1 MKLYLKVKPNQ
12 RLEKL
17 EQSGSTWMMRVN
29 APPVDGKANK
39 RVIELLS
46 EILQVPKSKINLEKG
61 HTSATKCF
69 EIDADEKSVMQ
80 TLTLFVAMNVK

>member
-12 RLEKL
+12 RFERL
-17 EQSGSTWMMRVN
+17 EQSGSIWMIRVN
-29 APPVDGKANK
+29 PPAIDGKANK

-46 EILQVPKSKINLEKG
+46 EILQVPKSKITLEKG

-80 TLTLFVAMNVK
+80 RLTLFASTNTK